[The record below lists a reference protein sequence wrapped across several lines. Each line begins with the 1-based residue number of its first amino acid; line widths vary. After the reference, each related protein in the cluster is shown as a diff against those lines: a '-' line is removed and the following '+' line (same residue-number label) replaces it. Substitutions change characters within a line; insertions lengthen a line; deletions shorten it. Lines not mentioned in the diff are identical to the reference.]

1 MRIPRIVLGGTNSR
15 AGKTVISIGLMRA
28 LRDRGYKVQPFKVG
42 PDFIDPSYH
51 NFATGRRSR
60 NLDGF
65 LMKERDVREC
75 FARCAEDADFA
86 VVEGAMGLYDS
97 HDALDERGSTAHV
110 SKVLSAPV
118 LLIANVERI
127 ARSAAALVKGFEVLD
142 PNVEIKGVIL
152 NRLGTERHIQKA
164 KLAVEKLAGMSVIG
178 AIPRQDRATV
188 PERHLGLVPAH
199 ERVGIEELFKD
210 LAAMVEEYV
219 DVDKVIE
226 MAKAAGEL
234 KEVEENEI
242 FRAKENSS
250 DVVLG
255 IVKDRAFS
263 FYYED
268 NIDALAARARIEFI
282 DSIEDEKLPDI
293 DALYIGGGFPE
304 VFAKELEENASLR
317 DDIRDF
323 CKSGRPV
330 YAECGGLMYLGKSIS
345 VGGRE
350 YGMVDF
356 LPLRTEMESSFQALG
371 YTVSRVSR
379 DNPISAKGDVLLGH
393 EFHHSQVK
401 LLGGAQYACE
411 MIRGKGI
418 ASGKDGI
425 LIKNT
430 LGCYSHLHVLSYPKM
445 VENFLGKAL
454 ED

>member
-1 MRIPRIVLGGTNSR
+1 MSTPRIVLGGTNSR

-28 LRDRGYKVQPFKVG
+28 LRDRGYVVQPFKVG

-65 LMKERDVREC
+65 LMKERDIREC
-75 FARCAEDADFA
+75 FARCSKGADFA

-97 HDALDERGSTAHV
+97 HDALDERGSTAHI

-142 PNVEIKGVIL
+142 PNVKIEGVVL

-164 KLAVEKLAGMSVIG
+164 KTAVEELAGMPVVG

-210 LAAMVEEYV
+210 LASLVEEYV
-219 DVDKVIE
+219 DVDEVIE
-226 MAKAAGEL
+226 IARAAGEL
-234 KEVEENEI
+234 EKSKENEL
-242 FRAKENSS
+242 FRARKNTS
-250 DVVLG
+250 DIVLG
-255 IVKDRAFS
+255 VVRDKAFS

-268 NIDALAARARIEFI
+268 NMDAFAARAHIEFI
-282 DSIEDEKLPDI
+282 DSLNDDKLPDI

-304 VFAKELEENASLR
+304 VFAGEIEDNVSLR
-317 DDIRDF
+317 DDIKDF
-323 CKSGRPV
+323 CKSGRQV
-330 YAECGGLMYLGKSIS
+330 YAECGGMMYLGKSIS
-345 VGGRE
+345 VGGKE

-356 LPLRTEMESSFQALG
+356 LPLKTEMEKSFQALG
-371 YTVSRVSR
+371 YTISRVAK
-379 DNPISAKGDVLLGH
+379 DNPISVAGDVLLGH
-393 EFHHSQVK
+393 EFHHSKVK
-401 LLGGAQYACE
+401 LFGDALYACE

-418 ASGKDGI
+418 ASGRDGI
-425 LIKNT
+425 LVKNT

-445 VENFLGKAL
+445 VENFLSKAR